1 MKKTSITLEI
11 EKIDERI
18 NETERRFDTA
28 KRLQNA
34 NRMNTLNHVLIE
46 LISIKQDLEE
56 ARDTTEREQMISMA
70 ENAYWDIIGGG
81 VINTTDQ
88 EQVRKD
94 AENLF
99 NGTYGNG
106 E

>member
-1 MKKTSITLEI
+1 MNTENINTMVNTAMQQLI
-11 EKIDERI
+11 EFI
-18 NETERRFDTA
+18 ETELGITPQREIILFKA
-28 KRLQNA
+28 
-34 NRMNTLNHVLIE
+34 IE
-46 LISIKQDLEE
+46 L
-56 ARDTTEREQMISMA
+56 RDTTERDQMISMA

-99 NGTYGNG
+99 NELYKQ
-106 E
+106 